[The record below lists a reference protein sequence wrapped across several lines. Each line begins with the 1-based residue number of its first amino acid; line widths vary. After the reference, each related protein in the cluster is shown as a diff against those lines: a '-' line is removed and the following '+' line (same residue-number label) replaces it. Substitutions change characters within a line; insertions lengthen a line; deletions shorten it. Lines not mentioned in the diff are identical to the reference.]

1 MQKIIMAESFKS
13 FKSILPNN
21 IDVKYVSVE
30 NVITTIEEEHY
41 DGFILSKEFFDII
54 HLIRLTKGYQNTYI
68 ITFSEGD
75 VCNTCSD
82 INFDEQVTKQS
93 FNKALMVMNNL
104 LSPVHHAAIFNFF
117 KKLIVAKDPDLIS
130 QLYRVPKIVS
140 FIINKLIKENVY
152 TELLTSSFIEETIYF
167 STFHDIGK
175 LAIVNENL
183 SFTGIF
189 NEHQRKIMQL
199 HTTLGA
205 ELLEAINNVIP
216 FKGFEVARNIAN
228 YHHEYFNGQGYPTNL
243 NKDEIPLEARIVAI
257 ADVYDALRSKR
268 KYKEPFS
275 HEKSFALLLENKGTQ
290 FDPNIISVIEKYE
303 KELESIYDE
312 LF

>member
-21 IDVKYVSVE
+21 IDVKYVNVE

-54 HLIRLTKGYQNTYI
+54 HLIRLTKSYQNTYI

-82 INFDEQVTKQS
+82 INFDEPVTKQS

-104 LSPVHHAAIFNFF
+104 LSPVHHATIFNFF

-140 FIINKLIKENVY
+140 FIINKIIKENVY

-183 SFTGIF
+183 TFTGTF
-189 NEHQRKIMQL
+189 NEQQRKIMQL

-205 ELLEAINNVIP
+205 ELLEAINSVIP
-216 FKGFEVARNIAN
+216 FQGFLVAKNIAY
-228 YHHEYFNGQGYPTNL
+228 YHHEHFNGKGYPTNL
-243 NKDEIPLEARIVAI
+243 EGQNIPLEARIVAV

-303 KELESIYDE
+303 KELEYIYDE